1 MRPLS
6 EEQAVSGRWRAIT
19 HSKARLSSSNWAV
32 EVSSILAKILPISG
46 YDPSS
51 YPQSEFEEKLKPL
64 FKAIL
69 DLRIALGEHFTSS
82 DILPNVISPGRRFDP
97 QIMQDSLADS
107 RSHKENQDLKD
118 VRSDTVIA
126 TAGMGLMQWVPPRT
140 RGASGS
146 YKLVMLPEVIR
157 QSTLDELLRPPPS
170 KESRSRRSTNTR
182 FTRV

>member
-107 RSHKENQDLKD
+107 RSHKENQDVEGRKIRYSHCD
-118 VRSDTVIA
+118 CGNGAYAV
-126 TAGMGLMQWVPPRT
+126 
-140 RGASGS
+140 GASQDPRS
-146 YKLVMLPEVIR
+146 QR
-157 QSTLDELLRPPPS
+157 EL
-170 KESRSRRSTNTR
+170 
-182 FTRV
+182 